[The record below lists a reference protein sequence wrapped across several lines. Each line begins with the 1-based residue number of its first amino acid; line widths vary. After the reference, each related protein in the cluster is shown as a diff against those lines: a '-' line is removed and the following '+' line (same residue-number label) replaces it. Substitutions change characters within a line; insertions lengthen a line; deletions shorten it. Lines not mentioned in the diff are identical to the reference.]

1 MGNLPFT
8 SSWICV
14 QKNEIEVKE
23 RWNEIQETKSL
34 RHQWKSQ
41 GNNCA
46 MHLESICVELE
57 QEVRIVSEEC
67 QEEIFVKAVKRKL
80 CAGISE
86 C

>member
-1 MGNLPFT
+1 MRSKKLNLWDT
-8 SSWICV
+8 S
-14 QKNEIEVKE
+14 E
-23 RWNEIQETKSL
+23 
-34 RHQWKSQ
+34 KSQ